1 MAELNIGALTGRTTY
16 TGSVDTTNSATQLGC
31 ICIAVLGGLEAHPTR
46 V

>member
-1 MAELNIGALTGRTTY
+1 MAELNIGALTGSNTY
-16 TGSVDTTNSATQLGC
+16 TGSVGTTNSATQLCC